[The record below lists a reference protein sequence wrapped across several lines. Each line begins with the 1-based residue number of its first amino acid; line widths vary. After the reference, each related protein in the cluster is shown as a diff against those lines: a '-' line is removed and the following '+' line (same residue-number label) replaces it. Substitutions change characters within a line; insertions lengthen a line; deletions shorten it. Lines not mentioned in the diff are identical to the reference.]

1 MPVPAPVLFTYGL
14 VTCDSLARSTGES
27 VVPEQSSVAL
37 EHRGPVAYIRLD
49 RPERRNALTYPM
61 LEELLDTCEDT
72 AEDPSARVV
81 ILTGAGS
88 SFCAGGDVRH
98 LVEDD
103 PIDLTEGERRERL
116 ARLHRISWLLH
127 TMRKPTIAAINGPAM
142 AAGLSLAMACDLRV
156 MSSTATLAT
165 AFARLATSGDF
176 GGTWFAL
183 HLLGLGRAK
192 ALYLLNETI
201 TAQEA
206 LDWGLVTTVVPP
218 ERFDTAVGEL
228 ADRLASGPT
237 EALALMKANF
247 AAAVTSPLAEF
258 LDTEAGNMTLGMST
272 KEFEQAARA
281 FLAGRLP
288 DFWPT

>member
-1 MPVPAPVLFTYGL
+1 MT
-14 VTCDSLARSTGES
+14 
-27 VVPEQSSVAL
+27 L
-37 EHRGPVAYIRLD
+37 EHRGAVAYIRLE

-61 LEELLDTCEDT
+61 LEELLEACEHA
-72 AEDPSARVV
+72 AEDPSVRVV
-81 ILTGAGS
+81 ILTGAGAA
-88 SFCAGGDVRH
+88 FCAGGDVHH

-103 PIDLTEGERRERL
+103 PVEMTEDERRERL

-127 TMRKPTIAAINGPAM
+127 TMPKPTIAAINGPAM

-192 ALYLLNETI
+192 ALYLLNETM

-218 ERFDTAVGEL
+218 ERFDSTVSDL
-228 ADRLASGPT
+228 ADRMAAGPA
-237 EALALMKANF
+237 EAFALMKANF
-247 AAAVTSPLAEF
+247 AAAITAPLAEF
-258 LDTEAGNMTLGMST
+258 LETEAGNMTLGMSS
-272 KEFEQAARA
+272 KEFEEAARA
-281 FLAGRLP
+281 FLAGRP
-288 DFWPT
+288 PHFT

>member
-1 MPVPAPVLFTYGL
+1 LIL
-14 VTCDSLARSTGES
+14 
-27 VVPEQSSVAL
+27 EQ
-37 EHRGPVAYIRLD
+37 RGAVAYIRFD

-61 LEELLDTCEDT
+61 LEDLLEACEHT

-81 ILTGAGS
+81 ILTGIGS
-88 SFCAGGDVRH
+88 AFCAGGDVDH
-98 LVEDD
+98 LVEDGLLH
-103 PIDLTEGERRERL
+103 LTEAERRERL

-127 TMRKPTIAAINGPAM
+127 TMGKPTVAAINGPAM

-156 MSSTATLAT
+156 MSATATLAT
-165 AFARLATSGDF
+165 AFARLAVSGDF

-201 TAQEA
+201 TAEQA

-218 ERFDTAVGEL
+218 ERFDTAVDEF
-228 ADRLASGPT
+228 ADRLAAGPA
-237 EALALMKANF
+237 EAFALMKANF
-247 AAAVTSPLAEF
+247 AAAVTSSLAEF

-272 KEFEQAARA
+272 KEFQEAARA
-281 FLAGRLP
+281 FLEGRPP
-288 DFWPT
+288 DFTPP

>member
-1 MPVPAPVLFTYGL
+1 
-14 VTCDSLARSTGES
+14 VT
-27 VVPEQSSVAL
+27 L
-37 EHRGPVAYIRLD
+37 EHRGSVAYIRLD
-49 RPERRNALTYPM
+49 RPDRRNALTYPM
-61 LEELLDTCEDT
+61 LEELLEACEHT

-81 ILTGAGS
+81 ILTGTGPA
-88 SFCAGGDVRH
+88 FCAGGDVAH
-98 LVEDD
+98 LVEDAQAH
-103 PIDLTEGERRERL
+103 LTEAQRRERL

-127 TMRKPTIAAINGPAM
+127 TMRKPTVAAINGPAM

-156 MSSTATLAT
+156 MSATATLST

-201 TAQEA
+201 TAEAA

-218 ERFDTAVGEL
+218 ERLATAVDEL
-228 ADRLASGPT
+228 ADRLAAGP
-237 EALALMKANF
+237 ADAFALMKANF

-258 LDTEAGNMTLGMST
+258 LGTEAANMTLGMSS
-272 KEFEQAARA
+272 KEFDEAARA

-288 DFWPT
+288 DFT

>member
-1 MPVPAPVLFTYGL
+1 MT
-14 VTCDSLARSTGES
+14 
-27 VVPEQSSVAL
+27 L
-37 EHRGPVAYIRLD
+37 EHRGAVAYIRLD

-61 LEELLDTCEDT
+61 LEELLEAAEHT
-72 AEDPSARVV
+72 AEDPSVRVV

-103 PIDLTEGERRERL
+103 PIDMTEGERRERL

-192 ALYLLNETI
+192 ALYLLNETM

-206 LDWGLVTTVVPP
+206 LEWGLVTTVVGP
-218 ERFDTAVGEL
+218 EELGTAVDEL
-228 ADRLASGPT
+228 AERLASGPA
-237 EALALMKANF
+237 EAFALMKANF
-247 AAAVTSPLAEF
+247 AAAVSSPLAEF
-258 LDTEAGNMTLGMST
+258 LESEAGNMTLGMSG
-272 KEFEQAARA
+272 KEFDEAARA
-281 FLAGRLP
+281 FLAGRP
-288 DFWPT
+288 PHFS

>member
-1 MPVPAPVLFTYGL
+1 
-14 VTCDSLARSTGES
+14 
-27 VVPEQSSVAL
+27 
-37 EHRGPVAYIRLD
+37 
-49 RPERRNALTYPM
+49 
-61 LEELLDTCEDT
+61 
-72 AEDPSARVV
+72 
-81 ILTGAGS
+81 LTGTGS
-88 SFCAGGDVRH
+88 SFCAGGDVSH
-98 LVEDD
+98 LVEEAELH
-103 PIDLTEGERRERL
+103 LTEAERRERL

-156 MSSTATLAT
+156 MSATATLAT

-192 ALYLLNETI
+192 ALYLLNGTI

-206 LDWGLVTTVVPP
+206 LDWGLVTTVVSPDQ
-218 ERFDTAVGEL
+218 FDTGVDEL
-228 ADRLASGPT
+228 ADRLAAGP
-237 EALALMKANF
+237 ADAFALMKANF

-258 LDTEAGNMTLGMST
+258 LDTEAGNMTLGMSS

-281 FLAGRLP
+281 FLEGRRP
-288 DFWPT
+288 DFS